1 MSKQKLKTYVET
13 ILPSLTA
20 VVESQS
26 VHPKALDF
34 DGWKFCCPYCLDRQ
48 KRPSKKKELV
58 DRIYGVPFTYKFSCS
73 RCGQSMSIHKFLEE
87 RFPLVY
93 EAYRR
98 DKAKDSR
105 EKSVAKQDFQPRF
118 PRD

>member
-1 MSKQKLKTYVET
+1 
-13 ILPSLTA
+13 
-20 VVESQS
+20 
-26 VHPKALDF
+26 
-34 DGWKFCCPYCLDRQ
+34 
-48 KRPSKKKELV
+48 
-58 DRIYGVPFTYKFSCS
+58 
-73 RCGQSMSIHKFLEE
+73 MSIHKFLEE

-105 EKSVAKQDFQPRF
+105 EKSVATQDFQPRF